1 MAICSICIQ
10 YITRTSFTRR
20 GYNYTIYTTLLYL
33 KLNRNLEHI
42 KNMALSNTK
51 ILFSDCAEAWEY
63 IQGKGK
69 QTKNN
74 LKLIMLYY

>member
-1 MAICSICIQ
+1 
-10 YITRTSFTRR
+10 
-20 GYNYTIYTTLLYL
+20 
-33 KLNRNLEHI
+33 
-42 KNMALSNTK
+42 MALSNTK

-74 LKLIMLYY
+74 LKLIMLYVLLVTHLTRLGSNPTCISHSS